1 MVLSMIRNIFIS
13 KYGILLASQSFTNCQ
28 SIDTNKDLLSNFF
41 TAIQKVSIVVTG
53 NSINYLDF
61 EKLLVYLYEDPND
74 KSLLYILFTDIDDNP
89 IDINFKMHKIADLF
103 YKKYRQFI
111 KKFKGD
117 ISPFQTFEN
126 ILIKMG
132 LVLQPCGENSTCNNC
147 SKNKNQSAILSISKN
162 NVTKVHSKIFK
173 LENEKHNLVI

>member
-1 MVLSMIRNIFIS
+1 MIRNILIS
-13 KYGILLASQSFTNCQ
+13 KYGILLASQNFANCQ
-28 SIDTNKDLLSNFF
+28 SIDTNQDLLSNFF

-53 NSINYLDF
+53 NSINYIDF
-61 EKLLVYLYEDPND
+61 EKLLVYLYEDPQD

-117 ISPFQTFEN
+117 ISPFQTFGN
-126 ILIKMG
+126 ILIKMR
-132 LVLQPCGENSTCNNC
+132 LVLQPCGEYSTCNNC
-147 SKNKNQSAILSISKN
+147 SRNKKKSAILSVSKN
-162 NVTKVHSKIFK
+162 NVNKVHSKFFK
-173 LENEKHNLVI
+173 LDNEKHNLVV